1 MPAITPQR
9 TTPRPPPPP
18 PTVARTTAP
27 SAPRLDALGPHRVV
41 KKEITIPLP
50 NGKSTTADVYL
61 PQGAGPFPAVVHAY
75 GLLQNKAREAGT
87 ATHYA
92 SWGLATVVPR
102 LPHGSGAPP
111 KNAPVLQDIVDW
123 VGKRPRELGPV
134 DLSRGVGLSGHS
146 FGGLTALLAASNARG
161 VGAVVALDP
170 ADLNGAGSRSAP
182 DITAPTAFVIGRPE
196 LVNQFG
202 NGFAIYDRVGARDR
216 QKLTVAG
223 ARHMD
228 FQNTSTTG
236 PKNRANATAMTFA
249 TGWLLRHLSRDGAR
263 YAPFT
268 QDGAEVRRARASGL
282 LR

>member
-1 MPAITPQR
+1 MPVIA
-9 TTPRPPPPP
+9 PRPPPVA
-18 PTVARTTAP
+18 PTP
-27 SAPRLDALGPHRVV
+27 
-41 KKEITIPLP
+41 
-50 NGKSTTADVYL
+50 ADVYL
-61 PQGAGPFPAVVHAY
+61 PQGRGPFPVVVHAY

-111 KNAPVLQDIVDW
+111 KNAPVLQAIVDW
-123 VGKRPRELGPV
+123 AARRPRELGPIDV
-134 DLSRGVGLSGHS
+134 SKGVGLSGHS
-146 FGGLTALLAASNARG
+146 FGGLTALLAASGARG

-170 ADLNGAGSRSAP
+170 ADLNGAGARAAP
-182 DITAPTAFVIGRPE
+182 DITAPTTFVIGRPE

-202 NGFAIYDRVGARDR
+202 NGFAIFDRMTTPQR
-216 QKLTVAG
+216 QRLAVAG

-228 FQNTSTTG
+228 FQNPSTLG

-249 TGWLLRHLSRDGAR
+249 TGWLLRHLGRDGAT

-268 QDGAEVRRARASGL
+268 GDGAEVRKARAAGL